1 MISKLKDQ
9 ASEILLRNNAVPLPE
24 DEYTNMKYPSLLP
37 LMRFRVDQ
45 YNISGY
51 GHVMMMHTTTKMG
64 MELLTMS
71 FMPSESVNLPYLLI
85 DAMSMKKKRCVFVEY
100 YGCGEEDLIDHSLKE
115 VYDKWGF
122 LPDYIEKDN
131 WYIKE
136 RRPYSLIKSGEENEL
151 TDMALDSV
159 RAYLGSISE
168 AKIVSEYEDKLRN
181 FRERMI
187 VEGNPSSKTLNML
200 LKRDGARVFMER
212 VIMPIMRKED

>member
-1 MISKLKDQ
+1 MIGELKKR
-9 ASEILLRNNAVPLPE
+9 ASDILLKSNAVLLPE
-24 DEYTNMKYPSLLP
+24 DGYTNMKYPSLIP

-45 YNISGY
+45 YNVDGF

-100 YGCGEEDLIDHSLKE
+100 YGCGMEDLVDHSLKE
-115 VYDKWGF
+115 VYDKWSF
-122 LPDYIEKDN
+122 LPDYIEKEN

-159 RAYLGSISE
+159 KAYLGSISE
-168 AKIVSEYEDKLRN
+168 AKIVPEYEDKLRS

-200 LKRDGARVFMER
+200 LKKDGARVFMER
-212 VIMPIMRKED
+212 VIMPIGRKED

>member
-9 ASEILLRNNAVPLPE
+9 ASEILLKSNAVLLPE
-24 DEYTNMKYPSLLP
+24 DEYTDMKYPSLLP

-45 YNISGY
+45 YNINGY

-168 AKIVSEYEDKLRN
+168 AKIVPEYEDKLRN

>member
-1 MISKLKDQ
+1 MISELKKQ
-9 ASEILLRNNAVPLPE
+9 ASDILLKSNAVLLPE

-45 YNISGY
+45 YNIDGF

>member
-9 ASEILLRNNAVPLPE
+9 AYEILLRNNAVPLPE

-45 YNISGY
+45 YNINGY

-168 AKIVSEYEDKLRN
+168 AKIVPEYEDKLRS

-212 VIMPIMRKED
+212 VIMPIKRRED

>member
-1 MISKLKDQ
+1 MISELKKQ
-9 ASEILLRNNAVPLPE
+9 ASDILLKSNAVLLPE

-45 YNISGY
+45 YNVDGY

-64 MELLTMS
+64 MELITMS

-122 LPDYIEKDN
+122 LPDYAEKEN

-136 RRPYSLIKSGEENEL
+136 RRPYSLIKSGEEDEL
-151 TDMALDSV
+151 TEMALDSV

-168 AKIVSEYEDKLRN
+168 AKIVTEYEDKLRN

-212 VIMPIMRKED
+212 VIMPIKRKED